1 MMSLKPFYAMSHD
14 AVLKDLKTT
23 PAGLRTDEVDR
34 RLQIY
39 GSNELKEQHCVTPF
53 EIFVN
58 QFREI
63 FVIMLMIAAS
73 VALITGEVVDAVTIF
88 AIIVLNTVIGFIQE
102 YRSEKALEAMQQLTS
117 PLARVLRGGQEV
129 TISANEV
136 VPGDILCIETGD
148 RIPADARLLRDA
160 ELQMNEAV
168 LTGESTPVT
177 KTSTT
182 LPLNTAIGDQRNMVF
197 TATHAIYGRG
207 TAVVTRTGMQT
218 EFGKI
223 AEMVQTID
231 REKTP
236 LKRKLDRF
244 AKRLGLLVIGMC
256 VTIFVLEAYRGQ
268 PFITAFMLAIALAV
282 SAVPEGLPAILTV
295 TLALGARDLA
305 KNKAVIR
312 RLASVETL
320 GSTTVICSDKTG
332 TLTKGEMMVRQAWTS
347 TKIYTFSGNGYEPNG
362 TIQANDRPIDTHL
375 ESDLHLLLRIG
386 ALCNNAQ
393 LVKGQSWHILGD
405 PTEGALLTA
414 AAKMGLDL
422 DKTMRDYPRIDEV
435 PFSSERKRM
444 ATIHAI
450 PSEEYILYLKGA
462 PEVVLDTCTYL
473 HEEGNVKRLT
483 TDLKTEIICQ
493 AEAMAGRAL
502 RVLAIAYRLLSTR
515 PDDVSEILEGE
526 LVFVGLMGMMDPPR
540 EEAQQANHLCQ
551 QAGIKT
557 VMITGDHPLTA
568 TAIAQEIG
576 MLTNGRIVTG
586 TELDRMTN
594 TQLAD
599 LVNEVSVF
607 ARVSPEHKIQIVR
620 ALKANGH
627 IVAMTG
633 DGVNDAPALKDA
645 DIGIAM
651 GITGTD
657 VTKEAS
663 DMVLADDNFATI
675 VEAVRGGRVIY
686 QKIRNFVRFLL
697 SSNFDELLVIS
708 SFALLG
714 LPLPL
719 LPVMILWINLVTD
732 GGPAVALS
740 MDMPHED
747 VMQYHPR
754 NPRAGILH
762 GMMRFILVYV
772 ILQSGTTILTF
783 WWKYYLSG
791 SPLAVARTVTFM
803 QACLFELVVVWNCRS
818 EHHNALRI
826 GLFSNRAL
834 VVAVLASAL
843 ATISLCYLPVFQLM
857 FDTVPLSLL
866 DWMWIGAS
874 SLLGLGVVPEI
885 FITKVEPQQY
895 YNPEAG

>member
-1 MMSLKPFYAMSHD
+1 VTHYYSLSRD
-14 AVLKDLKTT
+14 DVLTALRSTVQ
-23 PAGLRTDEVDR
+23 GLSADEAHR
-34 RLQIY
+34 RLQTY
-39 GSNELKEQHCVTPF
+39 GYNELTEQHRVTRL
-53 EIFVN
+53 EILLD

-63 FVIMLMIAAS
+63 FVIMLLVAAS
-73 VALITGEVVDAVTIF
+73 VALVTGEVVDAITIF
-88 AIIVLNTVIGFIQE
+88 AIVVLNTVIGFIQE
-102 YRSEKALEAMQQLTS
+102 YRSEKALEAMQQLTA
-117 PLARVLRGGQEV
+117 PHARVLRAGLDI
-129 TISANEV
+129 TIPATEV

-148 RIPADARLLRDA
+148 RIAADARLLQEA
-160 ELQMNEAV
+160 ELKTNEAV
-168 LTGESTPVT
+168 LTGESIPVT
-177 KTSTT
+177 KSTDP
-182 LPLNTAIGDQRNMVF
+182 LPFDTAIGDQHNMVF

-207 TAVVTRTGMQT
+207 TAVVTQTGMLT

-223 AEMVQTID
+223 AGMVQTID

-236 LKRKLDRF
+236 LKRKLDHF
-244 AKRLGLLVIGMC
+244 AKQLGLLVIITC
-256 VTIFVLEAYRGQ
+256 FAIFVLEWLRGQ

-305 KNKAVIR
+305 KNQAVIR

-332 TLTKGEMMVRQAWTS
+332 TLTKGEMMVREAVTS
-347 TKIYTFSGNGYEPNG
+347 TDTYTFSGNGYAPTG
-362 TIQANDRPIDTHL
+362 TIQVNDYPFSTRAK
-375 ESDLHLLLRIG
+375 SDLSLLLRIG

-393 LVKGQSWHILGD
+393 LVNGPSWHILGD

-414 AAKMGLDL
+414 AAKVGLDL
-422 DKTMRDYPRIDEV
+422 DMTMSNYPRIDEI

-444 ATIHAI
+444 TTIHTA
-450 PSEEYILYLKGA
+450 PRGDHILYMKGA
-462 PEVVLDTCTYL
+462 PEVVLNYCTTV
-473 HEEGNVKRLT
+473 HNDDDIESLT
-483 TDLKTEIICQ
+483 PDMKETILQK
-493 AEAMAGRAL
+493 AEDMAGRAL
-502 RVLAIAYRLLSTR
+502 RVLAMAYRPLSTR
-515 PDDVSEILEGE
+515 PDDISETLERE
-526 LVFVGLMGMMDPPR
+526 LIFVGLTGMMDPPR
-540 EEAQQANHLCQ
+540 TEARQANHLCQ

-576 MLTNGRIVTG
+576 LLNDGRVLTG
-586 TELDRMTN
+586 TELDDITDD
-594 TQLAD
+594 QLVD
-599 LVNEVSVF
+599 LVDEVAVY
-607 ARVSPEHKIQIVR
+607 ARVSPQHKLQIVQ
-620 ALKANGH
+620 ALKAKGH

-633 DGVNDAPALKDA
+633 DGVNDAPALKHA
-645 DIGIAM
+645 DIGVAM

-714 LPLPL
+714 LPIPL

-740 MDMPHED
+740 MDTPRED
-747 VMQYHPR
+747 VMQYRPR
-754 NPRAGILH
+754 NPQAGILH
-762 GMMRFILVYV
+762 GMTRFILAYV

-818 EHHNALRI
+818 EHHNALRV

-834 VVAVLASAL
+834 VVAVLVSAL
-843 ATISLCYLPVFQLM
+843 LTISLCYLPIFQLM
-857 FDTVPLSLL
+857 FDTVPLPLT
-866 DWMWIGAS
+866 DWLWIGS
-874 SLLGLGVVPEI
+874 SALLGLVVVPEV
-885 FITKVEPQQY
+885 FITKE
-895 YNPEAG
+895 EAHAR